1 MSTVGILCP
10 AVCCRICTP
19 RAVVRLRLLAYGIN
33 ICHAWAFC
41 VVRLDDL
48 GNARASTSGMG
59 KGESHAFFCKDITN
73 KL

>member
-1 MSTVGILCP
+1 MNAHGGYVMP
-10 AVCCRICTP
+10 CRVLSYMYLTCGG
-19 RAVVRLRLLAYGIN
+19 RMRLLTHGIN

-59 KGESHAFFCKDITN
+59 KGESHAFIFVET
-73 KL
+73 